1 MRHEQFLLSQNFPF
15 VSAVCTE
22 LEKVGHLTI
31 YYDSPQISVTT
42 KIFVSCKDIKLFK
55 YTYTFLY

>member
-1 MRHEQFLLSQNFPF
+1 MRHQQFLLSQNFPF

-22 LEKVGHLTI
+22 LEKVDHLTI

-42 KIFVSCKDIKLFK
+42 KIFVSCKDVKLFK
-55 YTYTFLY
+55 YT